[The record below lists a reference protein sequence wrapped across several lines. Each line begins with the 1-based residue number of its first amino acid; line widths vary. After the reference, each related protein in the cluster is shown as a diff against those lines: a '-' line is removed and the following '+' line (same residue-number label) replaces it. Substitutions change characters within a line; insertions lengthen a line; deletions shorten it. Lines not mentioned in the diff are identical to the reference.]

1 MKNLEKIKSLM
12 KKIIF
17 KYKCPCN
24 HISRDLYN
32 KKTITM
38 SIMTPIRKE
47 SPTYPEFIVGI
58 EPPADRTENAM
69 WFVFRGREILL
80 KIHKNP
86 GAIPKLLD
94 FGELGLSGVR
104 EQYLGTLE
112 GTHCYSVEL
121 PEGTQAPKGMKF
133 ADLRQAYSEISEGCF
148 ALVNKA
154 VQVME
159 WDRTNQFCSRCGTST
174 LKKPGE
180 RGKECPACGEL
191 FYPRISPAVI
201 VLIRK
206 GHEILL
212 ARSPNFQQC
221 MYSLIAGFI
230 EPGET
235 AEAAVARE
243 VKEEVGIS
251 VKNITYFGTQ
261 AWPFPNSLMI
271 GFNAEYDS
279 GDLQPDGFE
288 IEDAQWFS
296 AAENLPVLPGKIS
309 ISRKLIDHFL
319 KEEGIEI

>member
-1 MKNLEKIKSLM
+1 MN
-12 KKIIF
+12 
-17 KYKCPCN
+17 
-24 HISRDLYN
+24 
-32 KKTITM
+32 
-38 SIMTPIRKE
+38 IMTPIHKE
-47 SPTYPEFIVGI
+47 SPTYQEFIVGT
-58 EPPADRTENAM
+58 EPPVKRTEKAL
-69 WFVFRGREILL
+69 WFVFRGREILI

-104 EQYLGTLE
+104 EQYLGMLD
-112 GTHCYSVEL
+112 GTYCYSIEL
-121 PEGTQAPKGMKF
+121 HEEAHPPEGMKF
-133 ADLRQAYSEISEGCF
+133 VDLRQAYSEMSEGCF

-159 WDRTNQFCSRCGTST
+159 WDRTNQFCSRCGTKT
-174 LKKPGE
+174 LQRPGE
-180 RGKECPACGEL
+180 RGKECPDCGEL

-206 GHEILL
+206 KHEILL
-212 ARSPNFQQC
+212 ASSPNFPPG
-221 MYSLIAGFI
+221 MYSLIAGFV

-243 VKEEVGIS
+243 VKEEVGIE

-271 GFNAEYDS
+271 GFTAEYSS
-279 GDLQPDGFE
+279 GDILPDGFE

-296 AAENLPVLPGKIS
+296 AEKLPALPGKIS